1 MDETGWRWSH
11 ALDAFGLVAGR
22 PGERVYITSGA
33 ENRTYRGVV
42 RDDGTLGDLAPFAER
57 GGESVVAGRDGQ
69 VYVANGQVFVYRPS
83 GELAGRID
91 VPERPT
97 GLQLGGPDGRTLYVL
112 THHSLYR
119 VRLRR

>member
-1 MDETGWRWSH
+1 MPQRPP
-11 ALDAFGLVAGR
+11 LVSGR
-22 PGERVYITSGA
+22 
-33 ENRTYRGVV
+33 
-42 RDDGTLGDLAPFAER
+42 F
-57 GGESVVAGRDGQ
+57 
-69 VYVANGQVFVYRPS
+69 ANGQVFVYRPS